1 MSVYAVSDLHGSIDL
16 FHKILAILT
25 PDDILYCLGDVC
37 DRGLYGY
44 DMMKQ
49 ILENPQIIYLKG
61 NHEQMFVDAARQ
73 MNKNNL
79 CEDYPETN
87 DIDLHKCNGGKDTI
101 HAWLKDNLPMDIID
115 KLDSLPEKAEYIN
128 KDGIKIVMTHSGGLE
143 DRLWDRNHFTY
154 PIKEKNTIIV
164 HGHTPIP
171 YLPFL
176 KNEENLE
183 APYWYADNTKVDID
197 CGCFISD
204 MIVLLN
210 LDNFQAISITND

>member
-1 MSVYAVSDLHGSIDL
+1 MSVYAVADLHGSINL
-16 FHKILAILT
+16 FHKILATLN

-73 MNKNNL
+73 MNKNRF

-87 DIDLHKCNGGKDTI
+87 DIDLHRCNGGKDTI

-115 KLDSLPEKAEYIN
+115 KLDNLPEKAEYIN

-143 DRLWDRNHFTY
+143 DCLWDRNHFTY

-176 KNEENLE
+176 KNEENIE
-183 APYWYADNTKVDID
+183 APCWYADNTKVDID
-197 CGCFISD
+197 CGCFVSD
-204 MIVLLN
+204 ITVLLN
-210 LDNFQAISITND
+210 LDNFQAIYITND